1 MHVWNFAPVW
11 ANADLLALGLLN
23 TLKVTGAALAFGV
36 PLGLLLALMRLSPAR
51 LLRWP
56 AGAVIEVFRT
66 TPPLVQLFWFFFAL
80 PILIKVEM
88 TPYVAAVLTFSI
100 QSAAFFAEVFRGG
113 IVSVERGQW
122 EAARALGMAPR
133 QVMRRIVLPQ
143 AVKRMIPAFLERA
156 IELMKTT
163 TLVAIVSYAD
173 LLFQTN
179 EVAQKTFRPL
189 EVFTVT
195 ALIYFVGH
203 LRGEPARAPARA
215 APRDQRRR
223 DGALMGAAYRW
234 NFGPV
239 LENLDVLWA
248 GALGTLRLFVICVV
262 LGFGFGL
269 VVGLGR
275 HARSRWVH
283 LPATAFVEFFR
294 NTPVLVQILWFYY
307 ALPILLPFQISP
319 LTAAALGIS
328 LNSAAF
334 SAEIYRG
341 GIESI
346 DRGQAEAARALGM
359 TAGAGDA
366 PHRAAAGAAPDAARP
381 HQPRHRDLQ
390 DDHAGLGGGLRR
402 AAAAG
407 QAPRL
412 AELQPDRDLHRDR
425 RRLLP
430 VPVSA
435 GAGDLCAGAA
445 AREVGRMTDGPQ
457 RPPRSRCCAC
467 AA

>member
-36 PLGLLLALMRLSPAR
+36 PLGLVLALMRLSPLR

-88 TPYVAAVLTFSI
+88 TPYVASVLTFSI

-122 EAARALGMAPR
+122 EAGRALGMAPR
-133 QVMRRIVLPQ
+133 QVMRRVVLPQ

-195 ALIYFVGH
+195 ALIYFVVIF
-203 LRGEPARAPARA
+203 A
-215 APRDQRRR
+215 ASRLVH
-223 DGALMGAAYRW
+223 G
-234 NFGPV
+234 
-239 LENLDVLWA
+239 LE
-248 GALGTLRLFVICVV
+248 
-262 LGFGFGL
+262 
-269 VVGLGR
+269 
-275 HARSRWVH
+275 
-283 LPATAFVEFFR
+283 
-294 NTPVLVQILWFYY
+294 Q
-307 ALPILLPFQISP
+307 
-319 LTAAALGIS
+319 
-328 LNSAAF
+328 
-334 SAEIYRG
+334 
-341 GIESI
+341 
-346 DRGQAEAARALGM
+346 
-359 TAGAGDA
+359 
-366 PHRAAAGAAPDAARP
+366 
-381 HQPRHRDLQ
+381 
-390 DDHAGLGGGLRR
+390 
-402 AAAAG
+402 
-407 QAPRL
+407 RL
-412 AELQPDRDLHRDR
+412 AASGE
-425 RRLLP
+425 
-430 VPVSA
+430 
-435 GAGDLCAGAA
+435 GM
-445 AREVGRMTDGPQ
+445 AR
-457 RPPRSRCCAC
+457 
-467 AA
+467 